1 MEFDGAGGDM
11 PVAKYAQDWE
21 VNLKEGT
28 WRAFDASRDLA
39 LGKVA
44 TASSEAGENVAKNVT
59 AATTYAD
66 YAEKRW
72 ESAASDPQW
81 VQVDLG
87 SPMEVNRVILKW
99 YAYAAKE
106 FSVETSV
113 DGETWKEV
121 YHATAGSSFM
131 VTDATFATTTGA
143 VCADDG
149 DGTVAGD
156 DGAADRDGARGGN
169 GCGDEAAT
177 GDAAAR
183 GVGGAA
189 GAAWLFAVCV

>member
-1 MEFDGAGGDM
+1 M
-11 PVAKYAQDWE
+11 
-21 VNLKEGT
+21 NLKEGT
-28 WRAFDASRDLA
+28 WRTFDASRDLA

-131 VTDATFATTTGA
+131 VTDATFATTTARYVRMMGTERSPVMMGRRIGTGPA
-143 VCADDG
+143 V
-149 DGTVAGD
+149 GT
-156 DGAADRDGARGGN
+156 GAATRPRPATRPRGEVAEPPGLH
-169 GCGDEAAT
+169 GYS
-177 GDAAAR
+177 
-183 GVGGAA
+183 
-189 GAAWLFAVCV
+189 LFAFEVLRD